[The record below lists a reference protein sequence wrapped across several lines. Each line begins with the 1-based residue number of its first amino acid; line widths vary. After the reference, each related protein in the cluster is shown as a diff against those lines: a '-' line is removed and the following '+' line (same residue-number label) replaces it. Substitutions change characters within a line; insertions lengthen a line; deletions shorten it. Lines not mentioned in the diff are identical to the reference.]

1 MANCGVC
8 GKEMLTADGCLVG
21 TVFCNGLAYPRM
33 RYGEEGWGEPGE
45 RCPDCRAKYGF
56 FHHWG
61 CDVECCPAC
70 GGQIPGCDCEDVYV
84 EPVYNRTHYP
94 ELFSKDDAKWTDSVG
109 GVHEDGCG
117 WAPNGDFCGECSNE
131 SCENCSVWKGE
142 KYDIY

>member
-8 GKEMLTADGCLVG
+8 GKEMLTADGCLVEK
-21 TVFCNGLAYPRM
+21 VFCDGLYYPRI
-33 RYGEEGWGEPGE
+33 RFGEEWWGVLGE
-45 RCPDCRAKYGF
+45 RCPDCGAKYGF

-70 GGQIPGCDCEDVYV
+70 GGQMLGCDCEDVYV
-84 EPVYNRTHYP
+84 EPVY
-94 ELFSKDDAKWTDSVG
+94 DDAKWTDGVG

-131 SCENCSVWKGE
+131 TCENCSVWRNIKE
-142 KYDIY
+142 DNYRIVEEEF